1 MKKQTTFKMADG
13 RLLTLCL
20 TIRDMMALEQEI
32 GKSLF
37 SVIAEMGRGS
47 LRSLDL
53 QYTVAALRWAL
64 PAPAED
70 AEIIGIIEEHCAAG
84 GTIDDINQ
92 ALIQTVFAT
101 GIFTRGKNDETP
113 TEEVKPKKK

>member
-1 MKKQTTFKMADG
+1 MKKQTVFKMADG
-13 RLLTLCL
+13 RQLMLCL

-37 SVIAEMGRGS
+37 SVIAEMGHGN

-64 PAPAED
+64 PKPQEED
-70 AEIIGIIEEHCAAG
+70 AVIRLIEEHCAAG

-92 ALIQTVFAT
+92 ALVQTMFAT
-101 GIFTRGKNDETP
+101 GVFTRGKNDEASAEDVTA
-113 TEEVKPKKK
+113 KKK

>member
-1 MKKQTTFKMADG
+1 MKKQTVFKMADG
-13 RLLTLCL
+13 RQFMLCL

-37 SVIAEMGRGS
+37 SVIAEMGRGN

-92 ALIQTVFAT
+92 AIVQTVFAT
-101 GIFTRGKNDETP
+101 GVFTRGKNDEAAAEDVTA
-113 TEEVKPKKK
+113 KKK

>member
-1 MKKQTTFKMADG
+1 MKKQTTFKTADG

-92 ALIQTVFAT
+92 ALIETMLAT
-101 GIFTRGKNDETP
+101 GVFTRGKNDEAAAEDVTA
-113 TEEVKPKKK
+113 KKK